1 MSIKISELPQASTVN
16 NTDVIPIVQGGITKK
31 ATKEMIATNDLK
43 MISCKINSNYT
54 GNLVG
59 WTPTTI
65 PLDTVIVNEGNC
77 FTLSN
82 NKIIVGAGVSLV
94 RCEWAGAR
102 KYNSNDLM
110 ICVYKN
116 DTLLSP
122 SIYANEGEANT
133 KKYMFGSCIA
143 YTEVQEGDELKLCYR
158 GGNTS
163 GTILLVASYTLTVT
177 AIKNTSS
184 ASTTT
189 TLNTPLMNT
198 GSLVGMGDRA
208 EVTNEPLEKTK
219 LEEVTDKDVRE
230 QEVKEV
236 TPLETTE
243 EKTEGSGDS
252 K

>member
-1 MSIKISELPQASTVN
+1 MEETTNKVSVIGPGSTN
-16 NTDVIPIVQGGITKK
+16 KQYPSAK
-31 ATKEMIATNDLK
+31 AVYYLHNELK

-102 KYNSNDLM
+102 KYSSNDLM

-163 GTILLVASYTLTVT
+163 GTILFVASYTLTVT
-177 AIKNTSS
+177 AIKSTSS
-184 ASTTT
+184 TSTTT
-189 TLNTPLMNT
+189 SLNTASLMNT

-208 EVTNEPLEKTK
+208 EI
-219 LEEVTDKDVRE
+219 
-230 QEVKEV
+230 

-243 EKTEGSGDS
+243 EKTEGSGDIL
-252 K
+252 